1 MASRRSRR
9 PWARP
14 PPRPHSLLQLFVS
27 PTPYSSIPK
36 GRSERR
42 DFAARFPLLRAPP
55 LAVAELPAPFTPS
68 GCSPSGLVLVLRLHR
83 HLLPITP
90 SRQPE
95 QPRPASSSQPSDSPP
110 QFLVPSYSI
119 LSPRLERDHREICT
133 PPPGSPRRP
142 PSLCQPMFRGGGR
155 CCKEAWRPFVHVQWP
170 AVSPDQQPPTLQS
183 PRLRE
188 AKFESYI
195 IASAAVSPA

>member
-68 GCSPSGLVLVLRLHR
+68 GCSPSGLVLVLRLHG

-142 PSLCQPMFRGGGR
+142 PPPFASRCFGAGGAAVRRPGALLCTFSG
-155 CCKEAWRPFVHVQWP
+155 
-170 AVSPDQQPPTLQS
+170 QQYLPTSS
-183 PRLRE
+183 PRPSSLHVLEKPNSRV
-188 AKFESYI
+188 I
-195 IASAAVSPA
+195 